1 LKNNEEASQISQ
13 TWITLARILALMF
26 VIAVSIIIV
35 MLPEEQVSQLEGY
48 GYPGIFLIS
57 ILSNAT
63 VLVPAPGLLIV
74 FSMGARFNPLWVG
87 IAAGLGAAIGEL
99 SGYLAGF
106 SGQAIIE
113 NRQLY
118 ERMVRWM
125 KRNGPLTVVGLA
137 FIPNPIFDL
146 TGIAAG
152 ALKMPVSQFLFW
164 AMIGKIIKML
174 ITSYAGAGLFA
185 IPWLNNLLVP

>member
-1 LKNNEEASQISQ
+1 LKNNKETKLFSQ
-13 TWITLARILALMF
+13 TWITVARILALIF
-26 VIAVSIIIV
+26 VITISIFIV
-35 MLPEEQVSQLEGY
+35 LIPEERISQFEAY
-48 GYPGIFLIS
+48 GYPGVFLIS

-63 VLVPAPGLLIV
+63 VLVPAPGLIIV

-87 IAAGLGAAIGEL
+87 IAAGLGATIGEL

-113 NRQLY
+113 NRKLY
-118 ERMVRWM
+118 ERMVQWM
-125 KRNGPLTVVGLA
+125 KRNGPLTVVSLA

-152 ALKMPVSQFLFW
+152 ALKMPVIQFLFW

-174 ITSYAGAGLFA
+174 LTAYAGAGIFS
-185 IPWLNNLLVP
+185 IPWLNNLITP

>member
-1 LKNNEEASQISQ
+1 LKNNEEANRFSQ
-13 TWITLARILALMF
+13 TWITLARILALIL
-26 VIAVSIIIV
+26 VIAVSIFIV
-35 MLPEEQVSQLEGY
+35 ILPEEEVSRLEGY

-106 SGQAIIE
+106 SGQAVIE
-113 NRQLY
+113 NRQMY

-125 KRNGPLTVVGLA
+125 KKNGPLTVVGLA

-152 ALKMPVSQFLFW
+152 ALKMPVMQFLFW

-185 IPWLNNLLVP
+185 IPWLNNLLQS